1 MVDPKD
7 LIDPDADVVR
17 ILRPR
22 SLMRMLLNLFRLRSE
37 RLKASDRGDT
47 IVELA
52 QVLSGS
58 GHGGR
63 VSSHGPDGDR
73 WTVTVPTGPKT
84 PSAATTAEAR

>member
-1 MVDPKD
+1 MVDPED
-7 LIDPDADVVR
+7 TIYLDADVVR
-17 ILRPR
+17 IPRPR
-22 SLMRMLLNLFRLRSE
+22 SLLRMLLNLFRLRSE

-47 IVELA
+47 IIEVA

-73 WTVTVPTGPKT
+73 WTVSVPTAPT
-84 PSAATTAEAR
+84 ASPAPTAEAR